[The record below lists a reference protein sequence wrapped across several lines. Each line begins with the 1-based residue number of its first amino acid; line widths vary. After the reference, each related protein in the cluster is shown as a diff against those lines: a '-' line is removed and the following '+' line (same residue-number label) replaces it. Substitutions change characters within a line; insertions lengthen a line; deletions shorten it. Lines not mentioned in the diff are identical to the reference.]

1 MSFLRFHSSASSGN
15 LRGAS
20 ASSDAFRSA
29 RASSDTT
36 EDDEGRAA
44 TPTKKMD
51 PAATYAVIVALF
63 FAAGVLEIAGGWMWW
78 QALREGKPW
87 WYALIGSAMLCLYG
101 VVPTFQPQTAGTEDF
116 GRVYAAYGC
125 WFIMLSLARRRR
137 PSRANRRGCTRD
149 YRRDCP
155 ASTARSGVV
164 RYSHAQAWGWAID
177 GNRPDA
183 GDGIGA
189 GLAAVGAVVITFY
202 PR

>member
-1 MSFLRFHSSASSGN
+1 MSCLRFHSSASS
-15 LRGAS
+15 
-20 ASSDAFRSA
+20 DTFR
-29 RASSDTT
+29 RASTASDTT
-36 EDDEGRAA
+36 EDERDRAA
-44 TPTKKMD
+44 ARDGKMD

-63 FAAGVLEIAGGWMWW
+63 FAAGVLEIGGGWMWW

-125 WFIMLSLARRRR
+125 WFIMLSLA
-137 PSRANRRGCTRD
+137 
-149 YRRDCP
+149 
-155 ASTARSGVV
+155 
-164 RYSHAQAWGWAID
+164 WGWAVD

-202 PR
+202 PRS

>member
-1 MSFLRFHSSASSGN
+1 MSCLHFHSSSASSGT
-15 LRGAS
+15 LRGATS
-20 ASSDAFRSA
+20 
-29 RASSDTT
+29 SSDTT

-51 PAATYAVIVALF
+51 PAATYAAIVALF
-63 FAAGVLEIAGGWMWW
+63 FAAGVLEIGGGWMWW

-125 WFIMLSLARRRR
+125 WFIMLSLA
-137 PSRANRRGCTRD
+137 
-149 YRRDCP
+149 
-155 ASTARSGVV
+155 
-164 RYSHAQAWGWAID
+164 WGWAID

>member
-1 MSFLRFHSSASSGN
+1 MSFLRFHSSAS
-15 LRGAS
+15 

-29 RASSDTT
+29 TASSDTAA
-36 EDDEGRAA
+36 DERGRENEKEA
-44 TPTKKMD
+44 KMD

-63 FAAGVLEIAGGWMWW
+63 FAAGVLEIGGGWMWW

-87 WYALIGSAMLCLYG
+87 WYAVIGSAMLCLYG

-125 WFIMLSLARRRR
+125 WFIMLSLA
-137 PSRANRRGCTRD
+137 
-149 YRRDCP
+149 
-155 ASTARSGVV
+155 
-164 RYSHAQAWGWAID
+164 WGWAVD

-202 PR
+202 PRS

>member
-1 MSFLRFHSSASSGN
+1 
-15 LRGAS
+15 
-20 ASSDAFRSA
+20 
-29 RASSDTT
+29 
-36 EDDEGRAA
+36 
-44 TPTKKMD
+44 
-51 PAATYAVIVALF
+51 
-63 FAAGVLEIAGGWMWW
+63 MWW

-87 WYALIGSAMLCLYG
+87 WCAVIGSAMLCLYG

-137 PSRANRRGCTRD
+137 PRIAPTPIGLVC
-149 YRRDCP
+149 
-155 ASTARSGVV
+155 
-164 RYSHAQAWGWAID
+164 AQAWGWAVD

-202 PR
+202 PRR

>member
-1 MSFLRFHSSASSGN
+1 MSCLRFHSSASSGT
-15 LRGAS
+15 LRGES
-20 ASSDAFRSA
+20 ASSDTFRSA
-29 RASSDTT
+29 PASSVIAADERGRET
-36 EDDEGRAA
+36 EKEE
-44 TPTKKMD
+44 KMD

-63 FAAGVLEIAGGWMWW
+63 FAAGVLEIGGGWMWW

-125 WFIMLSLARRRR
+125 WFIMLSLA
-137 PSRANRRGCTRD
+137 
-149 YRRDCP
+149 
-155 ASTARSGVV
+155 
-164 RYSHAQAWGWAID
+164 WGWAVD

-202 PR
+202 PRR

>member
-1 MSFLRFHSSASSGN
+1 MSFLHFHSSSASSGN

-20 ASSDAFRSA
+20 ASSD
-29 RASSDTT
+29 TT
-36 EDDEGRAA
+36 EDIQENAA
-44 TPTKKMD
+44 ASAAKMD

-63 FAAGVLEIAGGWMWW
+63 FAAGVLEIGGGWMWW

-87 WYALIGSAMLCLYG
+87 WYAVIGSAMLCLYG

-125 WFIMLSLARRRR
+125 WFIMLSLA
-137 PSRANRRGCTRD
+137 
-149 YRRDCP
+149 
-155 ASTARSGVV
+155 
-164 RYSHAQAWGWAID
+164 WGWAVD

-202 PR
+202 PRS

>member
-1 MSFLRFHSSASSGN
+1 MSCLRFHSSASSDT
-15 LRGAS
+15 LRV
-20 ASSDAFRSA
+20 A

-36 EDDEGRAA
+36 EHERDRAA
-44 TPTKKMD
+44 ARDGKMD

-63 FAAGVLEIAGGWMWW
+63 FAAGVLEIGGGWMWW

-125 WFIMLSLARRRR
+125 WFIMLSL
-137 PSRANRRGCTRD
+137 G
-149 YRRDCP
+149 
-155 ASTARSGVV
+155 
-164 RYSHAQAWGWAID
+164 WGWAVD

>member
-1 MSFLRFHSSASSGN
+1 MSFLHFHSSSASSGN

-20 ASSDAFRSA
+20 ASSD
-29 RASSDTT
+29 TT
-36 EDDEGRAA
+36 EDIQENAAARAR
-44 TPTKKMD
+44 KMD
-51 PAATYAVIVALF
+51 PAATYAAIVALF
-63 FAAGVLEIAGGWMWW
+63 FAAGVLEIGGGWMWW

-87 WYALIGSAMLCLYG
+87 WYAVIGSAMLCLYG

-125 WFIMLSLARRRR
+125 WFIMLSLA
-137 PSRANRRGCTRD
+137 
-149 YRRDCP
+149 
-155 ASTARSGVV
+155 
-164 RYSHAQAWGWAID
+164 WGWAVD

-202 PR
+202 PRS

>member
-1 MSFLRFHSSASSGN
+1 MSCLHFHSSSASSGT
-15 LRGAS
+15 LRGATS
-20 ASSDAFRSA
+20 
-29 RASSDTT
+29 SSDTT

-51 PAATYAVIVALF
+51 PAATYAAIVALF
-63 FAAGVLEIAGGWMWW
+63 FAAGVLEIGGGWMWW

-125 WFIMLSLARRRR
+125 WFIMLSLA
-137 PSRANRRGCTRD
+137 
-149 YRRDCP
+149 
-155 ASTARSGVV
+155 
-164 RYSHAQAWGWAID
+164 WGWAID

-189 GLAAVGAVVITFY
+189 
-202 PR
+202 

>member
-1 MSFLRFHSSASSGN
+1 MSCLHFHSSSASSGT
-15 LRGAS
+15 LRGATS
-20 ASSDAFRSA
+20 
-29 RASSDTT
+29 SSDTT

-51 PAATYAVIVALF
+51 PAATYAAIVALF
-63 FAAGVLEIAGGWMWW
+63 FAAGVLEIGGGWMWW

-125 WFIMLSLARRRR
+125 WFIMLSLA
-137 PSRANRRGCTRD
+137 
-149 YRRDCP
+149 
-155 ASTARSGVV
+155 
-164 RYSHAQAWGWAID
+164 WGWAID

-202 PR
+202 PRS

>member
-1 MSFLRFHSSASSGN
+1 MSFLHFHSSSASSGN

-20 ASSDAFRSA
+20 ASSD
-29 RASSDTT
+29 TT
-36 EDDEGRAA
+36 EDIQENAA
-44 TPTKKMD
+44 ASAAKMD

-63 FAAGVLEIAGGWMWW
+63 FAAGVLEIGGGWMWW

-101 VVPTFQPQTAGTEDF
+101 VVPTFQPQTAGTEEF

-125 WFIMLSLARRRR
+125 WFIMLSLA
-137 PSRANRRGCTRD
+137 
-149 YRRDCP
+149 
-155 ASTARSGVV
+155 
-164 RYSHAQAWGWAID
+164 WGWAVD

-202 PR
+202 PRS

>member
-1 MSFLRFHSSASSGN
+1 MSFLRFHSSAS
-15 LRGAS
+15 

-29 RASSDTT
+29 TASSDTAA
-36 EDDEGRAA
+36 DERGRENEKEA
-44 TPTKKMD
+44 KMD
-51 PAATYAVIVALF
+51 PAATYAGIVALF
-63 FAAGVLEIAGGWMWW
+63 FAAGVLEIGGGWMWW

-87 WYALIGSAMLCLYG
+87 WYAVIGSAMLCLYG

-125 WFIMLSLARRRR
+125 WFIMLSLA
-137 PSRANRRGCTRD
+137 
-149 YRRDCP
+149 
-155 ASTARSGVV
+155 
-164 RYSHAQAWGWAID
+164 WGWAVD

-202 PR
+202 PRS

>member
-1 MSFLRFHSSASSGN
+1 MSFLRFHSSAS
-15 LRGAS
+15 

-29 RASSDTT
+29 TASSDTAA
-36 EDDEGRAA
+36 DERGRENEKEA
-44 TPTKKMD
+44 KMD

-63 FAAGVLEIAGGWMWW
+63 FAAGVLEIGGGWMWW

-125 WFIMLSLARRRR
+125 WFIMLSLA
-137 PSRANRRGCTRD
+137 
-149 YRRDCP
+149 
-155 ASTARSGVV
+155 
-164 RYSHAQAWGWAID
+164 WGWAVD

-202 PR
+202 PRS

>member
-1 MSFLRFHSSASSGN
+1 MSLLRFHTSS
-15 LRGAS
+15 L
-20 ASSDAFRSA
+20 
-29 RASSDTT
+29 SDTT
-36 EDDEGRAA
+36 VA

-51 PAATYAVIVALF
+51 PATTYVVIFLLF
-63 FAAGVLEIAGGWMWW
+63 FAAGVLEIGGGWMWW

-87 WYALIGSAMLCLYG
+87 WYAVIGSAMLCLYG

-125 WFIMLSLARRRR
+125 WFIMLSLA
-137 PSRANRRGCTRD
+137 
-149 YRRDCP
+149 
-155 ASTARSGVV
+155 
-164 RYSHAQAWGWAID
+164 WGWAVD

-202 PR
+202 PRS

>member
-1 MSFLRFHSSASSGN
+1 MSCLRFHSSASSGS
-15 LRGAS
+15 LRGES

-29 RASSDTT
+29 RASSDTAADERGRET
-36 EDDEGRAA
+36 EKEE
-44 TPTKKMD
+44 KMD

-63 FAAGVLEIAGGWMWW
+63 FAAGVLEIGGGWMWW

-87 WYALIGSAMLCLYG
+87 WYAVIGSAMLCLYG

-125 WFIMLSLARRRR
+125 WFIMLSLA
-137 PSRANRRGCTRD
+137 
-149 YRRDCP
+149 
-155 ASTARSGVV
+155 
-164 RYSHAQAWGWAID
+164 WGWAVD

-202 PR
+202 PRS

>member
-1 MSFLRFHSSASSGN
+1 MSFLRFHSSAS
-15 LRGAS
+15 

-29 RASSDTT
+29 TASSDTAA
-36 EDDEGRAA
+36 DERGRENEKEA
-44 TPTKKMD
+44 KMD

-63 FAAGVLEIAGGWMWW
+63 FAAGVLEIGGGWMWW

-87 WYALIGSAMLCLYG
+87 WYAVIGSAMLCLYG

-125 WFIMLSLARRRR
+125 WFIMLSLA
-137 PSRANRRGCTRD
+137 
-149 YRRDCP
+149 
-155 ASTARSGVV
+155 
-164 RYSHAQAWGWAID
+164 WGWAVD

-189 GLAAVGAVVITFY
+189 GLAAVGAVVITLY
-202 PR
+202 PRS

>member
-1 MSFLRFHSSASSGN
+1 MSCLRFHSSASSDT
-15 LRGAS
+15 LRV
-20 ASSDAFRSA
+20 A

-36 EDDEGRAA
+36 EHERDRAA
-44 TPTKKMD
+44 ARDGKMD

-63 FAAGVLEIAGGWMWW
+63 FAAGVLEIGGGWMWW

-125 WFIMLSLARRRR
+125 WFIMLSLA
-137 PSRANRRGCTRD
+137 
-149 YRRDCP
+149 
-155 ASTARSGVV
+155 
-164 RYSHAQAWGWAID
+164 WGWAID

-189 GLAAVGAVVITFY
+189 GLAAVGAVVITLY
-202 PR
+202 PRS

>member
-1 MSFLRFHSSASSGN
+1 MSCLRFHSSASS
-15 LRGAS
+15 AS
-20 ASSDAFRSA
+20 SDTFRCATASSDA
-29 RASSDTT
+29 T

-44 TPTKKMD
+44 KSDAKMD

-63 FAAGVLEIAGGWMWW
+63 FAAGVLEIGGGWMWW

-87 WYALIGSAMLCLYG
+87 WYAVIGSAMLCLYG

-125 WFIMLSLARRRR
+125 WFIMLSLA
-137 PSRANRRGCTRD
+137 
-149 YRRDCP
+149 
-155 ASTARSGVV
+155 
-164 RYSHAQAWGWAID
+164 WGWAID

-202 PR
+202 PRS

>member
-1 MSFLRFHSSASSGN
+1 MQHQLIGSARKHHCMSFLRFHSSAS
-15 LRGAS
+15 

-29 RASSDTT
+29 TASSDTAA
-36 EDDEGRAA
+36 DERGRENEKEA
-44 TPTKKMD
+44 KMD

-63 FAAGVLEIAGGWMWW
+63 FAAGVLEIGGGWMWW

-87 WYALIGSAMLCLYG
+87 WYAVIGSAMLCLYG

-125 WFIMLSLARRRR
+125 WFIMLSLA
-137 PSRANRRGCTRD
+137 
-149 YRRDCP
+149 
-155 ASTARSGVV
+155 
-164 RYSHAQAWGWAID
+164 WGWAVD

-202 PR
+202 PRS

>member
-1 MSFLRFHSSASSGN
+1 MSCLHFHSSSASSGT
-15 LRGAS
+15 LRGATS
-20 ASSDAFRSA
+20 
-29 RASSDTT
+29 SSDTT

-51 PAATYAVIVALF
+51 PAATYAAIVALF
-63 FAAGVLEIAGGWMWW
+63 FVAGVLEIGGGWMWW

-87 WYALIGSAMLCLYG
+87 WYAVIGSAMLCLYG

-125 WFIMLSLARRRR
+125 WFIMLSLA
-137 PSRANRRGCTRD
+137 
-149 YRRDCP
+149 
-155 ASTARSGVV
+155 
-164 RYSHAQAWGWAID
+164 WGWAVD

-202 PR
+202 PRS

>member
-1 MSFLRFHSSASSGN
+1 MSFLRFHSSASSGS
-15 LRGAS
+15 LRGES

-29 RASSDTT
+29 RASSDTAADERGRET
-36 EDDEGRAA
+36 EKEE
-44 TPTKKMD
+44 KMD

-63 FAAGVLEIAGGWMWW
+63 FAAGVLEIGGGWMWW

-87 WYALIGSAMLCLYG
+87 WYAVIGSAMLCLYG

-125 WFIMLSLARRRR
+125 WFIMLSLA
-137 PSRANRRGCTRD
+137 
-149 YRRDCP
+149 
-155 ASTARSGVV
+155 
-164 RYSHAQAWGWAID
+164 WGWAVD

-202 PR
+202 PRS

>member
-1 MSFLRFHSSASSGN
+1 MSCLRFHSSASSDT
-15 LRGAS
+15 LRV
-20 ASSDAFRSA
+20 A

-36 EDDEGRAA
+36 EHERDRAA
-44 TPTKKMD
+44 ARDGKMD

-63 FAAGVLEIAGGWMWW
+63 FAAGVLEIGGGWMWW

-87 WYALIGSAMLCLYG
+87 WYAVIGSAMLCLYG

-125 WFIMLSLARRRR
+125 WFIMLSLA
-137 PSRANRRGCTRD
+137 
-149 YRRDCP
+149 
-155 ASTARSGVV
+155 
-164 RYSHAQAWGWAID
+164 WGWAVD

-202 PR
+202 PRS

>member
-1 MSFLRFHSSASSGN
+1 
-15 LRGAS
+15 
-20 ASSDAFRSA
+20 
-29 RASSDTT
+29 
-36 EDDEGRAA
+36 
-44 TPTKKMD
+44 
-51 PAATYAVIVALF
+51 
-63 FAAGVLEIAGGWMWW
+63 MWW

-87 WYALIGSAMLCLYG
+87 WCAVIGSAMLCLYG

-125 WFIMLSLARRRR
+125 WFIMLSLARQRR
-137 PSRANRRGCTRD
+137 PRIAPTPIGLVC
-149 YRRDCP
+149 
-155 ASTARSGVV
+155 
-164 RYSHAQAWGWAID
+164 AQAWGWAVD